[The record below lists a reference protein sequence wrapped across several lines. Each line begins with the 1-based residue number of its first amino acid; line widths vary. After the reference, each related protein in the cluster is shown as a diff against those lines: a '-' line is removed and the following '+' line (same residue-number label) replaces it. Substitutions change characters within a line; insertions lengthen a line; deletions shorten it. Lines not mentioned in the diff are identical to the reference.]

1 MNIISDF
8 SLFVNT
14 RFCYTSIRK
23 TRKGGN
29 DMKITILNG
38 SPREGGN
45 TEIMADAFMEE
56 AQKNGHEVTKLNVG
70 QMDVIGCMAC
80 ESCFSDDGYCVI
92 EDDMQDII
100 KVLDET
106 DLVVLASPIYWFD
119 ITAQLKAVIDRL
131 YARVIKGFHIRE
143 SVLLL
148 DSMSDDVFDAAV
160 AQYKA
165 MTDYVHW
172 TDRGII
178 TISGMQTK
186 GAMAEHEKLTEVREL
201 AASL

>member
-1 MNIISDF
+1 M
-8 SLFVNT
+8 
-14 RFCYTSIRK
+14 
-23 TRKGGN
+23 
-29 DMKITILNG
+29 
-38 SPREGGN
+38 GGN

-56 AQKNGHEVTKLNVG
+56 AQKKGHDVVKLNVG

-80 ESCFSDDGYCVI
+80 ESCFANDGLCVI

-119 ITAQLKAVIDRL
+119 ISAQLKAVIDRL
-131 YARVIKGFHIRE
+131 YARAVKGFHIKE
-143 SVLLL
+143 SILLL
-148 DSMSDDVFDAAV
+148 DSMSDGVFTAATAWYKDV
-160 AQYKA
+160 
-165 MTDYVHW
+165 TDYVKW

-178 TISGMQTK
+178 TAPGMDEK
-186 GAMAEHEKLTEVREL
+186 GTMANHPKLDEVRAL

>member
-1 MNIISDF
+1 
-8 SLFVNT
+8 
-14 RFCYTSIRK
+14 
-23 TRKGGN
+23 
-29 DMKITILNG
+29 MKITILNG
-38 SPREGGN
+38 SPRMGGN

-56 AQKNGHEVTKLNVG
+56 AKKNGHEVTKLNVG

-80 ESCFSDDGYCVI
+80 ESCFANDGVCVI
-92 EDDMQDII
+92 EDDMPEILS
-100 KVLDET
+100 VLDET

-131 YARVIKGFHIRE
+131 YARCIKGFHIKE

-148 DSMSDDVFDAAV
+148 DAMSDGVFNAAI
-160 AQYKA
+160 AQYKD

-172 TDRGII
+172 NDRGII
-178 TISGMQTK
+178 TISGMETK
-186 GAMAEHEKLTEVREL
+186 GAMAEHPKLAEVREL